1 MGILTSSTFNRRLF
15 LRLASSLGLLT
26 VLELPA
32 RAGHAREDGA
42 PASIPAFVDI
52 AAESSVSFK
61 HDASRTSQKYLIE
74 AMGSGVGVFDY
85 DGDGYLDLFFVNGA
99 KLGDPMK
106 PGEEPG
112 KSDGRFWNRLYHN
125 NRRGSFSDVTE
136 RAGLKGIGYGMG
148 VAVADY
154 DNDGRPD
161 LYVTNVGHNTLY
173 HNDGDGTFTDVT
185 REAGVAAGGWS
196 TGACFVDYDRD
207 GHLDLLVTRYL
218 EWSFE
223 VNPFCGKTGAGG
235 YRGYCPP
242 DKFKPIAYTLY
253 HNNGNGTFTDVTKQ
267 SGFAAAAGK
276 GLGVTICDFDRDGWP
291 DVVVAND
298 TVAQQLFKNNRN
310 GTFTETGLA
319 LGMAY
324 DDNGRAYAGMGV
336 DCQDYDND
344 GWPDIFIN
352 ALSNQTY
359 ALYHNNKGTFDYVTA
374 PSGLAAI
381 TALYSGWGAKFLDYD
396 NDGWK
401 DLFVAQGHVLDQ
413 VQLEQS
419 DVRYL
424 EPMLML
430 RNAKGRFVDV
440 STQSG
445 EPFKAPRAGRGS
457 AVGDLDND
465 GRLEIVVNCNDEPA
479 VVLHS
484 EGGPASHWLIV
495 DTYGTVSNRDGIGT
509 TIRLV
514 SESGGEQ
521 YGMVNTAGSYLSA
534 SDKRV
539 HFGLGADRRVRLL
552 ELTWPNG
559 TVQRLENI
567 AANQLLHV
575 QEPDVPVKHLSKS
588 HD

>member
-1 MGILTSSTFNRRLF
+1 MKSRFSRRLF
-15 LRLASSLGLLT
+15 LRLASTFGLLRALGLPAQT
-26 VLELPA
+26 SRTGRGEPAMALPN
-32 RAGHAREDGA
+32 
-42 PASIPAFVDI
+42 FVDV
-52 AAESSVSFK
+52 AARSGIPFK

-74 AMGSGVGVFDY
+74 AMGSGVAVFDY
-85 DGDGYLDLFFVNGA
+85 DGDGYLDIFFANGA
-99 KLGDPMK
+99 KLGDPMT
-106 PGEEPG
+106 PG
-112 KSDGRFWNRLYHN
+112 KDPDKSDPRFWNRLYHN
-125 NRRGSFSDVTE
+125 NADGSFSDMTV
-136 RAGLKGIGYGMG
+136 RAGLKGSGYAMG

-161 LYVTNVGHNTLY
+161 LYVTNFGRNSLY
-173 HNDGDGTFTDVT
+173 HNNGDGTFTDVT
-185 REAGVAAGGWS
+185 AKAGVEAGGWS

-207 GHLDLLVTRYL
+207 GHLDLVVARYV

-223 VNPFCGKTGAGG
+223 ANPFCGKATAGG

-242 DKFKPIAYTLY
+242 DKFKPIAYSLY
-253 HNNGNGTFTDVTKQ
+253 HNHGDGRFTDVTKP
-267 SGFAAAAGK
+267 SAFASAAGK

-291 DVVVAND
+291 DLVVAND

-310 GTFTETGLA
+310 GTFTEAGLA

-359 ALYHNNKGTFDYVTA
+359 ALYHNNRGTFDYVTA
-374 PSGLAAI
+374 SSGLAAI
-381 TALYSGWGAKFLDYD
+381 TALYSGWGTKFLDYD

-413 VQLEQS
+413 VQLEEP

-430 RNAKGRFVDV
+430 RNSTGRFTDV
-440 STQSG
+440 SAQSG
-445 EPFKAPRAGRGS
+445 QPLLVPRAGRG
-457 AVGDLDND
+457 AAIGDLDND
-465 GRLEIVVNCNDEPA
+465 GRLEIVVNCNDEHA

-484 EGGPASHWLIV
+484 QSGPPNHWLIV
-495 DTYGTVSNRDGIGT
+495 DTRGTVSNRDGIGT
-509 TIRLV
+509 AIRLV
-514 SESGGEQ
+514 SESGAEQ
-521 YGMVNTAGSYLSA
+521 YGIVNTAGSYLSA

-539 HFGLGADRRVRLL
+539 HFGLGADSRVRLL
-552 ELTWPNG
+552 ELTWPGG
-559 TVQRLENI
+559 TVQRIENI
-567 AANQLLHV
+567 AANQVLRV
-575 QEPDVPVKHLSKS
+575 QEPERRAEHRGSG
-588 HD
+588 HN

>member
-1 MGILTSSTFNRRLF
+1 
-15 LRLASSLGLLT
+15 LAPTLGLAG
-26 VLELPA
+26 VLRPAARSNGLVSREPA
-32 RAGHAREDGA
+32 RTL
-42 PASIPAFVDI
+42 PTFVDV
-52 AAESSVSFK
+52 AARSGISFK

-74 AMGSGVGVFDY
+74 AMGSGVAVFDY
-85 DGDGYLDLFFVNGA
+85 NGDGYLDIIFVNGA
-99 KLGDPMK
+99 ALDDPMAA
-106 PGEEPG
+106 G
-112 KSDGRFWNRLYHN
+112 KDPNKSHPRFWNRLYHN
-125 NRRGSFSDVTE
+125 NGNGTFTDVTE
-136 RAGLKGIGYGMG
+136 RAGVTGDGYGMG

-161 LYVTNVGHNTLY
+161 LYVTNVGRNTLY
-173 HNDGDGTFTDVT
+173 HNNGDGTYTDVT

-223 VNPFCGKTGAGG
+223 ENPFCGKTGAGG

-242 DKFKPIAYTLY
+242 DKFKPAAYTLY

-267 SGFAAAAGK
+267 SGFVAAAGK

-291 DVVVAND
+291 DLLVAND
-298 TVAQQLFKNNRN
+298 TVPQQLFKNNRN
-310 GTFTETGLA
+310 GTFTETALA
-319 LGMAY
+319 VGMAY

-344 GWPDIFIN
+344 GWPDVFIN

-359 ALYHNNKGTFDYVTA
+359 ALYHNNKGMFDYVTA

-413 VQLEQS
+413 VQLEQP

-430 RNAKGRFVDV
+430 RNVKGRFADV
-440 STQSG
+440 SAQSD
-445 EPFKAPRAGRGS
+445 EPFKVPRAGRGA

-484 EGGPASHWLIV
+484 QGGPPNHWLIV
-495 DTYGTVSNRDGIGT
+495 DTRGTVSNRDGIGT
-509 TIRLV
+509 AIRLV
-514 SESGGEQ
+514 SESGAEQ

-539 HFGLGADRRVRLL
+539 HFGLGADRRVPLL
-552 ELTWPNG
+552 ELTWPSG

-567 AANQLLHV
+567 TANQVLHV
-575 QEPDVPVKHLSKS
+575 QEPERQVTHPSKS
-588 HD
+588 ND

>member
-1 MGILTSSTFNRRLF
+1 MSSPLSRRLF
-15 LRLASSLGLLT
+15 LCLATSLGAT
-26 VLELPA
+26 
-32 RAGHAREDGA
+32 GA
-42 PASIPAFVDI
+42 LRPSAHSGRTGKTESATPLPAFVDI
-52 AAESSVSFK
+52 AERSRITFK

-85 DGDGYLDLFFVNGA
+85 DGDGYLDLVFVNGA
-99 KLGDPMK
+99 KLADPMP
-106 PGEEPG
+106 PGTEPD
-112 KSDGRFWNRLYHN
+112 KSDRRFWNRLYHN
-125 NRRGSFSDVTE
+125 NGDGSFTEVTE
-136 RAGLKGIGYGMG
+136 KAGLKGTGYGMG

-161 LYVTNVGHNTLY
+161 LYVTNVGQNTLY
-173 HNDGDGTFTDVT
+173 HNNGDGTFSDVT

-223 VNPFCGKTGAGG
+223 TNPFCGKTGTGG

-242 DKFKPIAYTLY
+242 DKFKPVAYTLY
-253 HNNGNGTFTDVTKQ
+253 HNNGNGTFTDVTKP

-276 GLGVTICDFDRDGWP
+276 GLGVTLCDFDRDGWP
-291 DVVVAND
+291 DLVVAND
-298 TVAQQLFKNNRN
+298 TVAQQLFKNNRS
-310 GTFTETGLA
+310 GTFTEVGLA

-344 GWPDIFIN
+344 GWPDVFIN

-413 VQLEQS
+413 VQLEQP

-430 RNAKGRFVDV
+430 RNARGRFADV
-440 STQSG
+440 SAQSG
-445 EPFKAPRAGRGS
+445 QPFEVPRAGRGA

-479 VVLHS
+479 IVLHS
-484 EGGPASHWLIV
+484 EGGPANHWLIV
-495 DTYGTVSNRDGIGT
+495 DTHGTVSNRDGIGT
-509 TIRLV
+509 VIRLV
-514 SESGGEQ
+514 SESGAEQ
-521 YGMVNTAGSYLSA
+521 YGTVNTAGSYLSA

-552 ELTWPNG
+552 ELTWPSG
-559 TVQRLENI
+559 TVQGVQDI
-567 AANQLLHV
+567 AADQILSV
-575 QEPDVPVKHLSKS
+575 KEPEPPTQHPSKS
-588 HD
+588 RS

>member
-1 MGILTSSTFNRRLF
+1 MSNPLSRRCFLSLAPSVGLLAALKLSARSSRRGPLEPATPLPTFVDVAARNGIL
-15 LRLASSLGLLT
+15 
-26 VLELPA
+26 
-32 RAGHAREDGA
+32 
-42 PASIPAFVDI
+42 
-52 AAESSVSFK
+52 FK

-99 KLGDPMK
+99 KLGDPVSVGK
-106 PGEEPG
+106 EPE
-112 KSDGRFWNRLYHN
+112 KSGSQFWNRLYHN
-125 NRRGSFSDVTE
+125 NGDGSFTDVTE
-136 RAGLKGIGYGMG
+136 KAGLKGTGYGMG

-154 DNDGRPD
+154 DNDGHTD

-173 HNDGDGTFTDVT
+173 HNNGNGTFSDVT

-196 TGACFVDYDRD
+196 SGACFVDYDRD
-207 GHLDLLVTRYL
+207 GHVDLLVTRYL

-223 VNPFCGKTGAGG
+223 ANPFCGKTGAGG

-253 HNNGNGTFTDVTKQ
+253 HNNGNGTFTDVTTQ
-267 SGFAAAAGK
+267 SGLASVPGK

-291 DVVVAND
+291 DLVVAND

-310 GTFTETGLA
+310 GTFTEVGLA

-381 TALYSGWGAKFLDYD
+381 TALYSGWGTKFLDYD

-413 VQLEQS
+413 VQLEQP

-430 RNAKGRFVDV
+430 RNCKGRFADV
-440 STQSG
+440 SAQSG
-445 EPFKAPRAGRGS
+445 QPFLVPRAGRGA

-484 EGGPASHWLIV
+484 EGGPPNHWLIV
-495 DTYGTVSNRDGIGT
+495 DTRGTVSNRDGIGT
-509 TIRLV
+509 VIRVV
-514 SESGGEQ
+514 SESGAEQ
-521 YGMVNTAGSYLSA
+521 YGTVNTAGSYLSA

-539 HFGLGADRRVRLL
+539 HFGLGADRRIRLL
-552 ELTWPNG
+552 ELTWPSG
-559 TVQRLENI
+559 SVQRIEDI
-567 AANQLLHV
+567 AADQVLRV
-575 QEPDVPVKHLSKS
+575 QEPQRLAKAK
-588 HD
+588 